1 MSDPNL
7 FTHHKI
13 TPPEDIKNRI
23 EAYRKKGKTIVTING
38 SFDLLHA
45 GHLHIIFGA
54 KAQGDILCVALNS
67 DKSIKQY
74 KSQDRPII
82 DLKNRLEMVAALQAV
97 DLVTWFDE
105 VEPQTILKKIHPDVH
120 VNGAE
125 YGTDCVEAQVVK
137 EMGAKL
143 YLVPRIAALSTSAII
158 AKIQSVC
165 VK

>member
-1 MSDPNL
+1 MSDPHI
-7 FTHHKI
+7 FTHSKI
-13 TPPEDIKNRI
+13 TPPQDVKKRI
-23 EAYRKKGKTIVTING
+23 EAYRKAGKSIVTING

-74 KSQDRPII
+74 KSKDRPII
-82 DLKNRLEMVAALQAV
+82 ELENRLEMMAALEAV

-125 YGTDCVEAQVVK
+125 YGSDCVEAECVK

-143 YLVPRIAALSTSAII
+143 YLVQRIPALSTSAII

-165 VK
+165 V